1 MTTLDLSI
9 SVGSVLLVL
18 LTMTFA
24 VVVLSVAL
32 YRARAKLQG
41 ILRTSV
47 AVAQH
52 LDQDLVVYEEVNI
65 HRECPV
71 DVDTQLNIS
80 YATHC
85 RL

>member
-1 MTTLDLSI
+1 MTTLGI
-9 SVGSVLLVL
+9 SLGSVLLIPL
-18 LTMTFA
+18 MMAFA

-41 ILRTSV
+41 MLRTPA

-52 LDQDLVVYEEVNI
+52 LDQDVVYEEVNL

-71 DVDTQLNIS
+71 DVDTQPNIS
-80 YATHC
+80 YATHR

>member
-1 MTTLDLSI
+1 MTTLDLGI

-18 LTMTFA
+18 LTMAFA

-32 YRARAKLQG
+32 CRARAKLQG
-41 ILRTSV
+41 TLRTPA
-47 AVAQH
+47 AVARH
-52 LDQDLVVYEEVNI
+52 LDQDVVYEEVNI

-71 DVDTQLNIS
+71 DVDTQPNIS